1 MARSGAR
8 VLRGGAYKPRTS
20 PYSFQGLGRAGLRLL
35 ARAREETG
43 LLIVTEAMDAEGLE
57 HVLEVAD
64 IVQIGAR
71 NMQNYS
77 LLKHAGRARASVRV
91 CYGREAL
98 EIRVEDDGDGTENG
112 QGSGHGLIGM
122 RERAALFGGT
132 LETGARPGGG
142 YRVAARLPLD
152 GGGFKPSPP
161 MDGPP

>member
-1 MARSGAR
+1 
-8 VLRGGAYKPRTS
+8 V
-20 PYSFQGLGRAGLRLL
+20 Q
-35 ARAREETG
+35 
-43 LLIVTEAMDAEGLE
+43 EALT
-57 HVLEVAD
+57 
-64 IVQIGAR
+64 
-71 NMQNYS
+71 NS
-77 LLKHAGRARASVRV
+77 LKHAGRARASVRV

-152 GGGFKPSPP
+152 GGSQG
-161 MDGPP
+161 